1 MIIHTLQT
9 VCYKIHQHICLLVLH
24 PCLQREPSHKAEHCI
39 TILRGRKPGI
49 SWHYLLYHV
58 VFALFCA
65 NGGKRHQTDL
75 SNAVDK

>member
-1 MIIHTLQT
+1 MPKTGE
-9 VCYKIHQHICLLVLH
+9 
-24 PCLQREPSHKAEHCI
+24 REPSHKAEHCI
-39 TILRGRKPGI
+39 TILRDRKPGI

>member
-1 MIIHTLQT
+1 MLLPTQ
-9 VCYKIHQHICLLVLH
+9 ICHWSFNSISV
-24 PCLQREPSHKAEHCI
+24 PDIQREPSHKAEHCI